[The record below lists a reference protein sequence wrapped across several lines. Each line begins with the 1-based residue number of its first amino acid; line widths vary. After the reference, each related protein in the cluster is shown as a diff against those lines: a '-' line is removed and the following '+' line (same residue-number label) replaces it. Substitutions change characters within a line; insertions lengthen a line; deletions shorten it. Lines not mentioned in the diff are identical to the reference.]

1 MAINTN
7 LHFNLANMNKVF
19 LILFLSLPLLSIS
32 QNLNKE
38 EVIGTWG
45 VVKSEFY
52 LDDNLVRKVYV
63 NENTNDTVIEGPR
76 MGDGDEKFDQFVKMF
91 QNSSLYFG
99 KNDSFSW
106 DITDETFRLTDKYW
120 TVIPQ
125 TNTISVTEWKDK
137 NTKKGKLAEFVVS
150 SLENDKMVL
159 YVNDS
164 GVELKFYVVR
174 KK

>member
-1 MAINTN
+1 
-7 LHFNLANMNKVF
+7 MNRVI

-32 QNLNKE
+32 QNLKKE
-38 EVIGTWG
+38 EVIGTWC

-106 DITDETFRLTDKYW
+106 NIPDETFRLTDKYW

-137 NTKKGKLAEFVVS
+137 NTEKGKLAEFVVS